1 MGIKDDLKRAIDAR
15 NIISFNYKG
24 HTRVVEPYHYGLL
37 YMTPQYK
44 LIKKP
49 QEDSLLCYQIE
60 GTSSSNLKKGKPIE
74 FKTMVLNGIE
84 NLKINEN
91 RSFDVRS
98 DYDPNDRKWKIE
110 YGVAHSPNYKP

>member
-15 NIISFNYKG
+15 NIISFNYRG

-37 YMTPQYK
+37 YRTPQNK

-60 GTSSSNLKKGKPIE
+60 GTSNSNLKKGKPIE
-74 FKTMVLNGIE
+74 FKTILLNGIE
-84 NLKINEN
+84 NLKIDEN
-91 RSFDVRS
+91 RNFDVRS
-98 DYDPNDRKWKIE
+98 DYDPNDRRWKIE
-110 YGVAHSPNYKP
+110 YRVAHSSEL